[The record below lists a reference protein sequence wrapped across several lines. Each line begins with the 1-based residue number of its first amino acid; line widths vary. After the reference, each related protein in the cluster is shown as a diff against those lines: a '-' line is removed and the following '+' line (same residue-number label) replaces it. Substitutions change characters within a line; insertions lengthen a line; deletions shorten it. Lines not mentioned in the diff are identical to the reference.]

1 MKISLADRSDDDLLR
16 ECLKKNEMSG
26 SISVAFETEPSFF
39 DALSVQGIESQVII
53 GKTENEEIIGFGVR
67 SIKPVYVNG
76 EIVDIGYLSGL
87 RVNPE
92 FRNNSFLVR
101 GYKFLRKLDQDERV
115 PFYLTTIIEDNN
127 IARRVLESGRAG
139 LPNYM
144 PLDVL
149 STFFIKPR
157 SKKNKLE
164 RTIVRGNEVALED
177 ILNFMNGEGKNK
189 QFSPYYEVSDF
200 GSVRLRG
207 LDQNDFYV
215 AVDGNEIVGVVAKW
229 DQELF
234 KQTRVVGY
242 DRKMHLARP
251 FINLVSNLSNIPNLP
266 KVGELLHHFYAA
278 FPTTKD
284 NNPKILESLLGEMAS
299 DTQNKDYDHFSIGL
313 TQNDPLV
320 KAVKPFSPRE
330 YRSMVYLVSFNSM
343 DHNSRYLNGKIPYLE
358 LGTL

>member
-1 MKISLADRSDDDLLR
+1 
-16 ECLKKNEMSG
+16 
-26 SISVAFETEPSFF
+26 
-39 DALSVQGIESQVII
+39 
-53 GKTENEEIIGFGVR
+53 
-67 SIKPVYVNG
+67 
-76 EIVDIGYLSGL
+76 
-87 RVNPE
+87 
-92 FRNNSFLVR
+92 
-101 GYKFLRKLDQDERV
+101 
-115 PFYLTTIIEDNN
+115 
-127 IARRVLESGRAG
+127 
-139 LPNYM
+139 M

-242 DRKMHLARP
+242 DRA
-251 FINLVSNLSNIPNLP
+251 
-266 KVGELLHHFYAA
+266 E
-278 FPTTKD
+278 
-284 NNPKILESLLGEMAS
+284 
-299 DTQNKDYDHFSIGL
+299 
-313 TQNDPLV
+313 
-320 KAVKPFSPRE
+320 
-330 YRSMVYLVSFNSM
+330 
-343 DHNSRYLNGKIPYLE
+343 
-358 LGTL
+358 